1 MSRSSF
7 LVSSGLMLR
16 PSLATRI
23 LTLHAIPKPLALRNF
38 NVLSPLVRRT
48 PPTPH
53 RTRRSVATAVT
64 ETAGPQHSILIHAP
78 VLKDIEDSDYDADL
92 IPPEEA
98 KLGISQRAAEQLQAI
113 SQREKNPE
121 AALRVTIESG
131 GCHGYQY
138 KMELSK
144 CPLPDDYV
152 FSHSTIKPS
161 NIVVDAVSMSL
172 LKGSTIDFVTEMIG
186 SSFRVVENPQS
197 KGSGCGCG
205 VSWELKL

>member
-1 MSRSSF
+1 
-7 LVSSGLMLR
+7 MLR

-78 VLKDIEDSDYDADL
+78 ILKDIEDSDYDADL

-98 KLGISQRAAEQLQAI
+98 KLGISQRAAEVRLPSSIPGPIRPFRICFRSA
-113 SQREKNPE
+113 PE
-121 AALRVTIESG
+121 RLR
-131 GCHGYQY
+131 
-138 KMELSK
+138 
-144 CPLPDDYV
+144 
-152 FSHSTIKPS
+152 
-161 NIVVDAVSMSL
+161 
-172 LKGSTIDFVTEMIG
+172 
-186 SSFRVVENPQS
+186 
-197 KGSGCGCG
+197 
-205 VSWELKL
+205 

>member
-1 MSRSSF
+1 
-7 LVSSGLMLR
+7 
-16 PSLATRI
+16 
-23 LTLHAIPKPLALRNF
+23 
-38 NVLSPLVRRT
+38 
-48 PPTPH
+48 
-53 RTRRSVATAVT
+53 
-64 ETAGPQHSILIHAP
+64 
-78 VLKDIEDSDYDADL
+78 KDIEDSEYDADL

-98 KLGISQRAAEQLQAI
+98 KLEITQRAAEQLHLI
-113 SQREKNPE
+113 SQRENNPD
-121 AALRVTIESG
+121 AALRITIESG

-144 CPLPDDYV
+144 HSQPDDYV
-152 FSHSTIKPS
+152 FSHPVVKPS
-161 NIVVDAVSMSL
+161 NVVVDAISMSL

>member
-1 MSRSSF
+1 
-7 LVSSGLMLR
+7 MLR
-16 PSLATRI
+16 PSSATRI
-23 LTLHAIPKPLALRNF
+23 LTLHTLPQPSALRNF
-38 NVLSPLVRRT
+38 NALSSLRRCT
-48 PPTPH
+48 LPVPQ
-53 RTRRSVATAVT
+53 RTRRSIATVVT
-64 ETAGPQHSILIHAP
+64 ETAGTQHSILIHAP
-78 VLKDIEDSDYDADL
+78 ILKDIEDSDYDADL

-98 KLGISQRAAEQLQAI
+98 KLGITQRAAEQLQAI
-113 SQREKNPE
+113 SRKEQNPE
-121 AALRVTIESG
+121 AALRVAIDSG

-144 CPLPDDYV
+144 RPLPDDYI
-152 FSHSTIKPS
+152 FSHSAIKPS

-186 SSFRVVENPQS
+186 SSFRVMENPQS